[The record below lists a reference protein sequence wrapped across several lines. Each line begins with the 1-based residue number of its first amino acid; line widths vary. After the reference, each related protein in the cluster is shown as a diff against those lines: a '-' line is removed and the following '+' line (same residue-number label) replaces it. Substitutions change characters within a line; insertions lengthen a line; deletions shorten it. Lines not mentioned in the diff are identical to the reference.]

1 MYKYLIAVL
10 LGLAGLAKA
19 EAQNMT
25 SMAGISDK
33 LDSVKK
39 EIFDVARIQAHYEYQ
54 EKRSKNSDRVTAHQ
68 MLLFI
73 REKYLRYTSMP
84 AYQADTL
91 IDNAY
96 KRGVTSYLE
105 IMPAHRATLRADKSN
120 ESLLL
125 NLVEQKIRAEQ
136 EIVTTKYIYEEAL
149 PQQEWQLT
157 EGDSTILGY
166 ACKRA
171 ETSFRGRK
179 YVAWYAPELE
189 LPYGPWKFGGLP
201 GLIFDVVDSEGE
213 HRHTLRGLEAL
224 SVYTPIYWEP
234 SEPRRTKTG
243 YKREEVWKIAYNY
256 AKDPAAYLRQLEGVR
271 FEEKDLQE
279 MKPRPYNPQELE

>member
-1 MYKYLIAVL
+1 MVKQILSILLFLGCSIHSIAQISSS
-10 LGLAGLAKA
+10 GLHSA
-19 EAQNMT
+19 
-25 SMAGISDK
+25 
-33 LDSVKK
+33 LDSVAK
-39 EIFDVARIQAHYEYQ
+39 EVLDYSLYQVQYEYKQ
-54 EKRSKNSDRVTAHQ
+54 QRDKKDTFNVISHE

-73 REKYLRYTSMP
+73 GHKYLRYTDKYS
-84 AYQADTL
+84 YHADTL
-91 IDNAY
+91 VDNAY
-96 KRGVTSYLE
+96 KRGVKNFMD
-105 IMPAHRATLRADKSN
+105 IMAPAMSLGRRASN
-120 ESLLL
+120 KGNEVYT
-125 NLVEQKIRAEQ
+125 NLVQRKSKNRQ
-136 EIVTTKYIYEEAL
+136 SVGVDNYVYEEAL

-213 HRHTLRGLEAL
+213 HRHTLRGLKAT
-224 SVYTPIYWEP
+224 SGYTPIYWKP
-234 SEPRRTKTG
+234 SQPRRTKTG
-243 YKREEVWKIAYNY
+243 YTREEVWKIAYNY
-256 AKDPAAYLRQLEGVR
+256 AKDPAAYLRQLEGIR